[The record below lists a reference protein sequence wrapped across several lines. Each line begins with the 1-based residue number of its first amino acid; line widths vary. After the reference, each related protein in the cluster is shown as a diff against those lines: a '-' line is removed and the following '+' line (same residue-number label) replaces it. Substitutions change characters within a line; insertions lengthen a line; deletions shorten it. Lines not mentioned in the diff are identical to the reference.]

1 MTVMD
6 FSLLLLRQQQSVLV
20 QIYVF
25 PPIFHPPIPSFSV
38 PQYTAPLQSLTLAVL
53 PAPPI
58 GESVREVVVQQVF
71 VVVVVAVAVVA
82 AAAAAVV
89 LVR

>member
-1 MTVMD
+1 MTVMG

-25 PPIFHPPIPSFSV
+25 PAHPPIPTFSV
-38 PQYTAPLQSLTLAVL
+38 PQYTAPLLPLKLAVL

-58 GESVREVVVQQVF
+58 GASVLVQQVF
-71 VVVVVAVAVVA
+71 VAVVA
-82 AAAAAVV
+82 AEVVV